1 MDLQEKYDELDN
13 IISTLDYLIGEIT
26 MKDYI
31 EDLNQ
36 IKWAAENEKEDIEP
50 ILIKECED
58 EKEYQH
64 LEYRRS
70 VL

>member
-31 EDLNQ
+31 EDLSQ

-58 EKEYQH
+58 EKEELYA
-64 LEYRRS
+64 EYRRS